1 MLAIGLAGALAATGA
16 MAQTKQADK
25 DSQKFIKAA
34 IEGDIA
40 EVDIGKLAQEKGESD
55 AVKQFGAMLV
65 KDHGAHKAKA
75 EQVANELGVTPPTGS
90 SFSSKATYTKL
101 KLLSGASFDR
111 SFAKS
116 MVKDHEEDIKEY
128 KKESSKTDAAGQL
141 AKETLPLLA
150 DGQMTPVAGPR
161 QPGVIFLY
169 VSLEPGRV
177 RPARLELFHRL
188 LAARGITAI
197 LRTLRP
203 RGDRP
208 EPRHAL
214 RRLCCEDDAADM
226 LSAFEHVVI
235 VGRPFAG
242 AAFGGAHQRQ
252 RVCFTNCARG
262 FGRARSLGMIRAS
275 AHARDEK
282 WTIPV

>member
-1 MLAIGLAGALAATGA
+1 MIRKTTMLAIGLAGALAATGA
-16 MAQTKQADK
+16 TAQTKQADK

-141 AKETLPLLA
+141 AKETLPVLQKHLQTA
-150 DGQMTPVAGPR
+150 Q
-161 QPGVIFLY
+161 
-169 VSLEPGRV
+169 SLEKQ
-177 RPARLELFHRL
+177 
-188 LAARGITAI
+188 TAQKQSS
-197 LRTLRP
+197 R
-203 RGDRP
+203 
-208 EPRHAL
+208 
-214 RRLCCEDDAADM
+214 
-226 LSAFEHVVI
+226 
-235 VGRPFAG
+235 
-242 AAFGGAHQRQ
+242 
-252 RVCFTNCARG
+252 
-262 FGRARSLGMIRAS
+262 
-275 AHARDEK
+275 
-282 WTIPV
+282 